1 MASGGFLEKEK
12 PRLLVGAQEWRGARK
27 GEWVFL
33 RKGVIQMLCPGHT
46 GSHAPCECVRI
57 VSLRQ

>member
-1 MASGGFLEKEK
+1 MMASGGFLEER
-12 PRLLVGAQEWRGARK
+12 PRLLAGAQEWRGAGK

-33 RKGVIQMLCPGHT
+33 RTRVIQMLCPGHT
-46 GSHAPCECVRI
+46 GVHAPCKCARI